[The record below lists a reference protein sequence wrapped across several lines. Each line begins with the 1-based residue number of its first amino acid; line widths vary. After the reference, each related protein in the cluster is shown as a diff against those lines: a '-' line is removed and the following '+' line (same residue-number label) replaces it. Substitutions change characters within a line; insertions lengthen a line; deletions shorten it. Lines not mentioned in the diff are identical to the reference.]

1 MKRKSGLTRIVLVLL
16 GIVVMAAL
24 VGCGKQ
30 GSAPTQGTAAQ
41 SSAATTPSAAATGTT
56 RSEGVEQA
64 RQRASTA
71 GAQPSTT
78 GNRLLLLRYPTMSK
92 TTIAFEYGGELWTV
106 PRTGGQA
113 QLLATGLDMPPGLGA
128 TGAFSIKPIFSP
140 NGQSIVF
147 TGTFDHNTD
156 VYVIRAAGGQPRRL
170 TWWPGPDIAVGWTP
184 DGKDVLFRSHR
195 YSFSD
200 PNQLYTVP
208 ATGGFPT
215 ELPLSMAEDGSYSPD
230 GSHLAYVPNF
240 QWEPF
245 WKGYKGGQHTQIWIA
260 QLSDSSTVRIPDL
273 DSNESDPMWVGDTI
287 YFLSDRDG
295 PMTLFGYDV
304 KTGKVTKLIDNKGFD
319 ITSASAGPG
328 GIVYSQFG
336 QLHIYDF
343 ATGKTHPV
351 PVTVAGDFRQRRP
364 YFQNVAEH
372 LSDPDIS
379 PHGVR
384 AVFEAHGD
392 ILTVPTK
399 DGSAINLTHS
409 PGAMDR
415 DPAWSPDGK
424 SIAYFSDRDGE
435 YDLYIRPQAGGA
447 ARKIAL
453 GQNDAYYYQLTWSP
467 DSENVVFSDQK
478 GNLWLVNLHAATP
491 KPVRV
496 ATAGFNNGFGN
507 VAFNPA
513 WSPDSRWIT
522 FTESLKNFFS
532 GVFVYSLADGKT
544 HQLTDGASDAQSPVF
559 DADGKYLYFLA
570 STDLGPSVG
579 TDLATLAH
587 PVTYHV
593 YAVTLQANT
602 ASPIAAKAGMD
613 AVPPASAP
621 APARKDDKH
630 AMKPTSVAIDF
641 DGIGQRIVPLPI
653 TPANYQG
660 LAAGTAGVLYLAK
673 AALVMLPSL
682 MGPAGPAFDIERFT
696 LKDKKTETV
705 QQNVNQFVLAANG
718 EKMLYQQGPD
728 WFIADAAPKAKPTK
742 LATADLRVFV
752 DPHAQW
758 DEMYR
763 EAWRIQRAFFYNPE
777 FDGLDID
784 AAEKEFA
791 HYLPGIASRD
801 GLSYLFREMLSYEAV
816 GHMFIVGG
824 FTPKMEEVKV
834 GLLGANYKVEHDRY
848 QITRIFSAGKWNPT
862 LYGPLAQPGLKVKVG
877 DYVLA
882 VNGQPI
888 TADKSIYEYFNDL
901 ASKTVTLTVGPNPSL
916 SGSHDIT
923 VNTIPSE
930 DKLRNAAWID
940 HNMEDVNKMSDGKL
954 GYVYLPD
961 TEWGGFTNFNRYF
974 FSQVDKDGVIVDE
987 RFNHGG
993 LLSDYIVRYLTR
1005 KPMAL
1010 AVTRW
1015 GEHTTAVIPTAM
1027 IQGPKVMLINQF
1039 SGSGGDALPW
1049 YFKMAKVGTLV
1060 GVRTWGG
1067 LVGIGGYPRLM
1078 DGGMVTAPRIA
1089 IEGLDGTFPVEN
1101 RGVSPDVKV
1110 WQDPKRVR
1118 EGQDPQLDRA
1128 IDIAM
1133 QELKAHPLP
1142 TYERPPWRNY
1152 HPVLPP
1158 LPAAASSISPAGK

>member
-1 MKRKSGLTRIVLVLL
+1 MQRKSWLVRAIPMVLGTLIV
-16 GIVVMAAL
+16 AAL
-24 VGCGKQ
+24 SGCGKQ
-30 GSAPTQGTAAQ
+30 SGPSPQTSAPTRAAANAAANGSPGESGAAQ
-41 SSAATTPSAAATGTT
+41 PAAAT
-56 RSEGVEQA
+56 SVQPA
-64 RQRASTA
+64 AS
-71 GAQPSTT
+71 GQP
-78 GNRLLLLRYPTMSK
+78 LLLLRYPTMSK

-106 PRTGGQA
+106 PRSGGQA
-113 QLLATGLDMPPGLGA
+113 QVLATGLDIPPGLGGS
-128 TGAFSIKPIFSP
+128 GAFSIKPIFSP
-140 NGQSIVF
+140 NGQQIVF
-147 TGTFDHNTD
+147 TGTFEHNTD
-156 VYVIRAAGGQPRRL
+156 VYVIPTAGGQPKRL
-170 TWWPGPDIAVGWTP
+170 TWWPGPDVAVGWTP

-195 YSFSD
+195 HGFSD

-208 ATGGFPT
+208 ATGGFPIG
-215 ELPLSMAEDGSYSPD
+215 LPLSMAEEGSYSPD
-230 GSHLAYVPNF
+230 GSRIAFVPNF

-260 QLSDSSTVRIPDL
+260 QLSDSATVRIPDL
-273 DSNESDPMWVGDTI
+273 DANENDPMWVGSTI

-304 KTGKVTKLIDNKGFD
+304 KSGKVTRLIDNKGFD

-336 QLHIYDF
+336 QLHIYDY

-351 PVTVAGDFRQRRP
+351 PVTVEGDFPQRHP
-364 YFQNVAEH
+364 YFQNVAKD
-372 LSDPDIS
+372 LSDPGIS

-392 ILTVPTK
+392 ILTVPAK
-399 DGSAINLTHS
+399 DGSPINITHS

-435 YDLYIRPQAGGA
+435 YDLYIRPQAGGD
-447 ARKIAL
+447 ARKVAL

-467 DSENVVFSDQK
+467 DSQKLVFSDQK
-478 GNLWLVNLHAATP
+478 GNLWLVNLKAGMP
-491 KPVRV
+491 KPIKV

-507 VAFNPA
+507 VSYNPA
-513 WSPDSRWIT
+513 WSPDSRWLT
-522 FTESLKNFFS
+522 FTESLRNYLS

-544 HQLTDGASDAQSPVF
+544 HQLTDGASDAESPVF

-570 STDLGPSVG
+570 STDAGPSIG

-587 PVTYHV
+587 PMTYHV
-593 YAVTLQANT
+593 YAVTLQANA
-602 ASPIAAKAGMD
+602 ASPIAPKAGLD
-613 AVPPASAP
+613 EAPPSSGAAPTSAKP
-621 APARKDDKH
+621 GGKH
-630 AMKPTSVAIDF
+630 ATPSTSVAIDF
-641 DGIGQRIVPLPI
+641 DGIDQRIVPLPI
-653 TPANYQG
+653 APANYQA
-660 LAAGTAGVLYLAK
+660 LVAGTTGVLYLEK
-673 AALVMLPSL
+673 APLVMLPTL
-682 MGPAGPAFDIERFT
+682 AGPGGPAFDIERFT
-696 LKDKKTETV
+696 LKDKHTETL
-705 QQNVNQFVLAANG
+705 QQKVNAFVLAAG
-718 EKMLYQQGPD
+718 GDQMLYRQGED
-728 WFIADAAPKAKPTK
+728 WFIADATPKAKPAK
-742 LATADLRVFV
+742 LDTANLKVFV
-752 DPHAQW
+752 EPHAQW
-758 DEMYR
+758 DEMYH

-824 FTPKMEEVKV
+824 YTPRMEEVQV
-834 GLLGANYKVEHDRY
+834 GLLGADYKVANDRY
-848 QITRIFSAGKWNPT
+848 QITRIFGAGKWNPT

-882 VNGQPI
+882 VNGEPI
-888 TADKSIYEYFNDL
+888 TADRSLYAYFNDL
-901 ASKTVTLTVGPNPSL
+901 ANRTVTLTVGPNPSL
-916 SGSHDIT
+916 SGSHAIT

-930 DKLRNAAWID
+930 ARLRNAAWIE
-940 HNMEDVNKMSDGKL
+940 HNVETVNKLSDGKL
-954 GYVYLPD
+954 GYIYLPD

-974 FSQVDKDGVIVDE
+974 FSQVDKQGVIVDE

-993 LLSDYIVRYLTR
+993 LLSDYVIRYLTR

-1027 IQGPKVMLINQF
+1027 IPGPKVMVINQF

-1049 YFKMAKVGTLV
+1049 YFKLAKVGTLV

-1101 RGVSPDVKV
+1101 RGIEPDVTV
-1110 WQDPKRVR
+1110 WQDPKLVR
-1118 EGQDPQLDRA
+1118 EGRDPQLDRA
-1128 IDIAM
+1128 VEIAL
-1133 QELKAHPLP
+1133 QQLKAHPVP
-1142 TYERPPWRNY
+1142 TYKQPPWRNY

-1158 LPAAASSISPAGK
+1158 LPGSTSAVPPASR